1 MSALGRAGKQRASG
15 DEKLPEKEEV
25 ASWLAATAA
34 AGTSVVRESSLRSA
48 IGTPRP
54 SRAHV
59 LLSPDRRKSG
69 AHTDYLCFFYV
80 YRTSSTYYTHWMLYR
95 VLCGR

>member
-1 MSALGRAGKQRASG
+1 MALRDRCALPAARASMRRRKREKRPDFLEDFSILSALGRAANKGPAVM
-15 DEKLPEKEEV
+15 KLPEKEEV

-54 SRAHV
+54 RLAE
-59 LLSPDRRKSG
+59 P
-69 AHTDYLCFFYV
+69 
-80 YRTSSTYYTHWMLYR
+80 
-95 VLCGR
+95 